1 MGDEIG
7 QVLQRPTQKLHLPPP
22 PLHGSS
28 EAIAASELRRDTVGS
43 GCRKTGQAAMC
54 RVNLRGGADVP
65 EVGRP
70 ERLGAHPDQGR

>member
-1 MGDEIG
+1 MRLARSFS
-7 QVLQRPTQKLHLPPP
+7 VRPRSFTAPPP

>member
-1 MGDEIG
+1 MRLARSFS
-7 QVLQRPTQKLHLPPP
+7 VRPRSFTCPPP